1 MKRTS
6 FGLVIIFILLT
17 TYRPNLEFLNSENI
31 NIKIIKIENNEILED
46 KKIKENLNYL
56 YRENLFFLNYE
67 EVQKHL
73 KSHSF
78 IESFTIKK
86 VYPSTLKINIIEKT
100 PIAVLHNQKKKFY
113 ISDKGSLI
121 NYIKIK
127 KFENLPNVFGSG
139 RNFIELHKN
148 LEKIN
153 FPFEVIKSFY
163 FFDSG
168 RWDII
173 LKDEKIIKL
182 PINNYLL
189 SLKNFMQF
197 KLNNDFDK
205 YKVFDYRIKD
215 QLILN

>member
-1 MKRTS
+1 MKRAS
-6 FGLVIIFILLT
+6 FGLVIIFVLLT

-31 NIKIIKIENNEILED
+31 NIKIIKIENNEILEA
-46 KKIKENLNYL
+46 KKIKESLNYL
-56 YRENLFFLNYE
+56 YHENLFFLNYE

-139 RNFIELHKN
+139 RNFVELHKN

>member
-1 MKRTS
+1 M
-6 FGLVIIFILLT
+6 
-17 TYRPNLEFLNSENI
+17 
-31 NIKIIKIENNEILED
+31 
-46 KKIKENLNYL
+46 
-56 YRENLFFLNYE
+56 
-67 EVQKHL
+67 
-73 KSHSF
+73 
-78 IESFTIKK
+78 
-86 VYPSTLKINIIEKT
+86 
-100 PIAVLHNQKKKFY
+100 
-113 ISDKGSLI
+113 I

>member
-6 FGLVIIFILLT
+6 FGLVIIFVLLT

-31 NIKIIKIENNEILED
+31 NIKIIKIENNEILEA
-46 KKIKENLNYL
+46 KKIKESLNYL
-56 YRENLFFLNYE
+56 YHENLFFLNYE

>member
-6 FGLVIIFILLT
+6 FGLVIIFVLLT

-31 NIKIIKIENNEILED
+31 NIKIIKIENNEILEA
-46 KKIKENLNYL
+46 KKIKESLNYL
-56 YRENLFFLNYE
+56 YHENLFFLNYE

-139 RNFIELHKN
+139 RNFVELHKN

>member
-31 NIKIIKIENNEILED
+31 NIKIIKIENNEILEA
-46 KKIKENLNYL
+46 KKIKESLNYL
-56 YRENLFFLNYE
+56 YHENLFFLNYE

>member
-100 PIAVLHNQKKKFY
+100 PIAVLHNQKKK
-113 ISDKGSLI
+113 IL
-121 NYIKIK
+121 
-127 KFENLPNVFGSG
+127 
-139 RNFIELHKN
+139 
-148 LEKIN
+148 
-153 FPFEVIKSFY
+153 Y
-163 FFDSG
+163 FRQG
-168 RWDII
+168 
-173 LKDEKIIKL
+173 
-182 PINNYLL
+182 
-189 SLKNFMQF
+189 
-197 KLNNDFDK
+197 
-205 YKVFDYRIKD
+205 
-215 QLILN
+215 

>member
-127 KFENLPNVFGSG
+127 KFENLPNVFG
-139 RNFIELHKN
+139 E
-148 LEKIN
+148 
-153 FPFEVIKSFY
+153 
-163 FFDSG
+163 DSE
-168 RWDII
+168 IH
-173 LKDEKIIKL
+173 LTF
-182 PINNYLL
+182 L
-189 SLKNFMQF
+189 SCYSWHLF
-197 KLNNDFDK
+197 
-205 YKVFDYRIKD
+205 
-215 QLILN
+215 